1 MGDKFRVGDIV
12 FVTNTLYY
20 GERTSSTFECV
31 GKITYMFRSI
41 DGAKIIVLWN
51 RVESWIG
58 TLTNV
63 SLTRLEKTDVAHVK
77 EYPHIAKFVEFPSEN
92 FFLDE

>member
-1 MGDKFRVGDIV
+1 MV

-20 GERTSSTFECV
+20 GECTSSTFECV

-41 DGAKIIVLWN
+41 DSAKIIVLWN
-51 RVESWIG
+51 RAKSWIG
-58 TLTNV
+58 TFANV
-63 SLTRLEKTDVAHVK
+63 PLTRLAKTDVAHVK